1 MLIPM
6 QQATQQAALIE
17 AVRIDAKEAPNF
29 ALTIGEAINKPN
41 VPAVPVIFPLAQSY
55 FCMATP
61 QTLDDRYGKQ
71 PCYVHESD
79 QSDSWFGHQVD

>member
-29 ALTIGEAINKPN
+29 ALTIGEAINMPK
-41 VPAVPVIFPLAQSY
+41 VPAVPVIFPTSAEFLLHGDASNSRRSIWY
-55 FCMATP
+55 SAMLRA
-61 QTLDDRYGKQ
+61 
-71 PCYVHESD
+71 
-79 QSDSWFGHQVD
+79 